1 MTREEK
7 IKYLNNFCYTQDFCV
22 DCPLWG
28 KPCSQRLDFEDHSDE
43 ELDEAFNYA
52 VLNNISADD
61 FDRVNVV
68 SPKELKKAMSIGT
81 TAEQDGSYVTTID
94 NTVNES
100 FISVAEAANKASA
113 AFDKLS
119 SIKDSGDRT
128 EFETGAVRDMREGKG
143 RFDLAPLD
151 VMSEYYS
158 KICDDNGNVLHFLAA
173 FQTHGELNTLYYALS
188 SFVNIHI
195 PNQSDETMFLE
206 VAKHF
211 EEGAKK
217 YGENN
222 WQKGIPVKCYI
233 DSAVRH
239 YLKWLRGDEDEPHDR
254 AFCWNIICA
263 IWTCIH
269 KPELNEYGPKEESDE
284 KDST

>member
-7 IKYLNNFCYTQDFCV
+7 IESLNNPS
-22 DCPLWG
+22 PL
-28 KPCSQRLDFEDHSDE
+28 
-43 ELDEAFNYA
+43 
-52 VLNNISADD
+52 
-61 FDRVNVV
+61 
-68 SPKELKKAMSIGT
+68 
-81 TAEQDGSYVTTID
+81 
-94 NTVNES
+94 
-100 FISVAEAANKASA
+100 
-113 AFDKLS
+113 
-119 SIKDSGDRT
+119 IKDSGDRT

-143 RFDLAPLD
+143 RFDLVPLD
-151 VMSEYYS
+151 VMREYYS
-158 KICDDNGNVLHFLAA
+158 KICDDNGNILHFLAA
-173 FQTHGELNTLYYALS
+173 FQTHGEINTLYYALS
-188 SFVNIHI
+188 SFVNMYI
-195 PNQSDETMFLE
+195 PNESDETMFLE

-222 WQKGIPVKCYI
+222 WQKGIPVRCYI

-239 YLKWLRGDEDEPHDR
+239 YLKWMRGDKDEPHDR

-284 KDST
+284 KDSA